1 MYKSEFGLINRQ
13 TGEIF
18 DAELRIK
25 RSGGKFMKV
34 WQDTQLS
41 DKVDSLQGN
50 SVKILIKLLE
60 ISGYNNEIPGSTE
73 LSRKINKN
81 QSIVSRSY
89 TELIKAGFILKANN
103 RYMLN
108 PLFCWKGTD
117 AQYDYACRQLMASE
131 TKQAY
136 ITTNSLTNLSHKSE

>member
-1 MYKSEFGLINRQ
+1 MEVILFHSEFGLINKQ

-25 RSGGKFMKV
+25 RKGGKFMKI

-41 DKVDSLQGN
+41 SKIDTLQGN

-60 ISGYNNEIPGSTE
+60 VAGYNNEIPGSTE
-73 LSRKINKN
+73 LSRKLNKS
-81 QSIVSRSY
+81 QSLVARSY
-89 TELIKAGFILKANN
+89 SELMKAGLVIKINN
-103 RYMLN
+103 RYILN

-117 AQYDYACRQLMASE
+117 AQYDYTCKQLMASE
-131 TKQAY
+131 EKQVY
-136 ITTNSLTNLSHKSE
+136 ITDGKI